1 MLGVGSE
8 GGLMC
13 LRREWGRGENFT
25 MEERTMV
32 MIVVVIMNDESGKSN
47 YLFLHWAKKT
57 PSFPFVCHNN
67 D

>member
-1 MLGVGSE
+1 
-8 GGLMC
+8 MC